1 MAIQKYK
8 PTSPGRRF
16 MTSADFDEIT
26 SKVPHKALVKSV
38 HKKKGRNNNG
48 RITSKSRGGGA
59 KKLYR
64 IIDFKRNKIDR
75 PGIVQTIEYD
85 PNRSARIALINY
97 KDGEKRYILAPLG
110 IKVGDQIISA
120 EKTEIITGNSLLLK
134 NIPEGTLVH
143 NVEMAPK
150 GGGKIAR
157 SAGGY
162 ATVLGT
168 EGSLTQIKL
177 ASGETRKL
185 LAECRATV
193 GKLGNEKHN
202 QVVIGKAGR
211 KRYLG
216 RRPIVRGVAM
226 NPVDHPHGG
235 GEGKA
240 ARGNPHPVS
249 KWGWITIGKKTRN
262 NPKTDKMIVKRR
274 RIGYGMDKR

>member
-64 IIDFKRNKIDR
+64 IIDFKRNKIDI

-150 GGGKIAR
+150 RSGKIAR

>member
-1 MAIQKYK
+1 MGIQKYK

-59 KKLYR
+59 KRLYR
-64 IIDFKRNKIDR
+64 IIDFKRNKIDI

-85 PNRSARIALINY
+85 PNRSARIALVNY

-110 IKVGDQIISA
+110 IKVGDQIISS
-120 EKTEIITGNSLLLK
+120 EKTEINIGNSLLLK

-143 NVEMAPK
+143 NIEMAPK

-193 GKLGNEKHN
+193 GRLGNEKHN

>member
-38 HKKKGRNNNG
+38 HIKKGRNNNG

-64 IIDFKRNKIDR
+64 IIDFKRNKIDI

>member
-1 MAIQKYK
+1 
-8 PTSPGRRF
+8 

-59 KKLYR
+59 KRLYR
-64 IIDFKRNKIDR
+64 IIDFKRNKIDI

-85 PNRSARIALINY
+85 PNRSARIALVNY

-110 IKVGDQIISA
+110 IKVGDQIISS
-120 EKTEIITGNSLLLK
+120 EKTEINTGNSLLLK

-143 NVEMAPK
+143 NIEMAPK

-193 GKLGNEKHN
+193 GRLGNEKHN

-262 NPKTDKMIVKRR
+262 NPKTDKMIVKEEELVTGWIRGR
-274 RIGYGMDKR
+274 

>member
-59 KKLYR
+59 KRLYR
-64 IIDFKRNKIDR
+64 IIDFKRNKIDI

-85 PNRSARIALINY
+85 PNRSARIALVNY

-110 IKVGDQIISA
+110 IKVGDQIISS
-120 EKTEIITGNSLLLK
+120 EKTEINTGNSLLLK

-143 NVEMAPK
+143 NIEMAPK

-193 GKLGNEKHN
+193 GRLGNEKHN